1 LITDKFKELLAD
13 YAVLLL
19 KGGTHTQSAEA
30 LNGVTGDTGT
40 ITAGTAK
47 VGQGGNSTSPAATAL
62 DVDIGAASSAYTIT
76 AIKSD
81 DNVVEFSL
89 RIAGSN
95 SNLNG
100 KVIREAGF
108 FDAQNNMLTRLSF
121 DGVGP
126 VSNTSDLE
134 IIFIVEVE

>member
-1 LITDKFKELLAD
+1 MITDKFKELLAD

-19 KGGTHTQSAEA
+19 KGGTHTQDS
-30 LNGVTGDTGT
+30 GT
-40 ITAGTAK
+40 MTAGTAK

>member
-1 LITDKFKELLAD
+1 MITDKFKELLAD

-30 LNGVTGDTGT
+30 LNGVTNDTGT
-40 ITAGTAK
+40 MTAGTAK
-47 VGQGGNSTSPAATAL
+47 VGQGGNSTSPAASAL

-108 FDAQNNMLTRLSF
+108 FWCSK
-121 DGVGP
+121 
-126 VSNTSDLE
+126 
-134 IIFIVEVE
+134 